1 MAFASYSPHREA
13 GTMHLDLP
21 SPTYRL
27 DGTHFAHLQQLR
39 RSLSRSPSKPSRFQL
54 HKSDSPRSPIS
65 PLALARAFSPK
76 AHKPTSPI
84 KTFFESPLAQA
95 VPAKKKFTLR
105 RPTANFKASPR
116 ARQNSKS
123 PRRVLGDS
131 PTGANSTTP
140 FYTRPTV
147 GQENDT
153 PARPSSSDSLESMD
167 TDCRKFGLNDK
178 PIKFEFAHRRPDLS
192 PGPPV
197 KSSPLK
203 RNDGVMNLSGTPTG
217 FSPVAKRRSLH
228 SVSNLGTDFESIF
241 DRNSMH
247 AVQSPMEEEETQN
260 EFDFSTPANPSQSPM
275 RRATSLRKSTVM
287 QRNANSPRPKPAFD
301 GEFAMPG
308 LAASKSRNRMSL
320 DSSLGQS
327 TTPTQTPFRK
337 STFDAGRMG
346 LPTPFVRSTAGAS
359 QPHPLSHA
367 HTPSSTTSGLGGMTP
382 MAPPRAP
389 HFAAP
394 PGRPNQSHQFS
405 RSLPIGVPRPHA
417 PEGEHDSFDT
427 PFKSVQQAPVA
438 FSTGLMSKKNR
449 NADEP
454 ANVYVMPDTPSKRQS
469 YPPAQADRT
478 DVIDT
483 PLVKRGGSLFGDFNR
498 PQPQFGTTSTPFSA
512 HVSKFSTGSFGKG
525 TSVFGNM
532 GGSLQRRGSM
542 VSVDG
547 DDDLPDSQS
556 PTANRTMVDTDASID
571 DMPPTPTK
579 GHGASSRRSK
589 ESSLRRKTFR
599 SRPSIGNDTFAA
611 PEVANDFNA
620 SIISFG
626 SSSPGSPLDSSFQPA
641 ETNRLSIAGNRRGSM
656 NFNSSVSTFPP
667 ATPTTPRD
675 HSVFFAEDKGAIP
688 IGLTKN
694 DVDEAISSR
703 FREVKELD
711 GGEGE
716 FSKVYRVSQSVQGST
731 QDTPAGSQVWVV
743 KKSKKPYTGQGDRN
757 RKMREVDILYAL
769 RGNDH
774 VLNINDHWE
783 ANSHLYIQS
792 EYCEGGNL
800 RRFLDTVGYSS
811 RLDDFRIWKILLEL
825 SQGLTFIHHSGYIHL
840 DLKPANILIDFGGSL
855 KIADFGLASSWPAP
869 KGIDGEG
876 DRHYLA
882 PEALCGRFD
891 KPADVFALGMMLTEI
906 AGNCVIPENGTYWT
920 KLRSGEFEHVLP
932 SLTWSADSGTLSR
945 DGNGDPIPESNVS
958 LDTFLMSDTDIEPQ
972 STVQIRAAS
981 SPEEDLARAPK
992 FMIDYTDPNT
1002 MDQVVKAM
1010 LHPVPEERPTSEQ
1023 VLQCFGCQWVDYR
1036 RRAGATVYE
1045 GNFGPGEDILA
1056 TYALDDAD
1064 ADMMDMS

>member
-1 MAFASYSPHREA
+1 
-13 GTMHLDLP
+13 MHLDLP

-84 KTFFESPLAQA
+84 KTFSESPLGQA
-95 VPAKKKFTLR
+95 VPPKKKFTLR
-105 RPTANFKASPR
+105 RSTANFKASPR
-116 ARQNSKS
+116 TRQNSKS
-123 PRRVLGDS
+123 PRRNVLGDS
-131 PTGANSTTP
+131 PTGGNSTTP
-140 FYTRPTV
+140 FYTRIAF

-153 PARPSSSDSLESMD
+153 PARPSSSESFESMD

-178 PIKFEFAHRRPDLS
+178 PIKFEFAQRRPDLS
-192 PGPPV
+192 PGAPV

-203 RNDGVMNLSGTPTG
+203 RNDGVMNLSGASTG
-217 FSPVAKRRSLH
+217 FSPVAKRRSLQ
-228 SVSNLGTDFESIF
+228 SVSNLGNDFESIF
-241 DRNSMH
+241 DQVAKRDSIH
-247 AVQSPMEEEETQN
+247 AVQSPMENEEN
-260 EFDFSTPANPSQSPM
+260 MNGFDFSTPMNASHSPV
-275 RRATSLRKSTVM
+275 RRTTSLRKSTVM

-320 DSSLGQS
+320 DGAIGQS

-367 HTPSSTTSGLGGMTP
+367 HTPSSTTSSAGGFTP

-394 PGRPNQSHQFS
+394 PSRPNQSHQFS

-449 NADEP
+449 NADEHV
-454 ANVYVMPDTPSKRQS
+454 NVYVMPDTPSKRQS
-469 YPPAQADRT
+469 YPPAQADRA

-483 PLVKRGGSLFGDFNR
+483 PLVKRGGSLFGDWNR

-512 HVSKFSTGSFGKG
+512 HVSKLSTESFGKG
-525 TSVFGNM
+525 TSIFGNM
-532 GGSLQRRGSM
+532 SGSLQRRGSI

-556 PTANRTMVDTDASID
+556 PTANRTMVDTMADNDASVD

-611 PEVANDFNA
+611 PEAANDFNCKSNPSTPEAASRDESEDNTDKCTA

-626 SSSPGSPLDSSFQPA
+626 SSSPVSPGMDSSFQPN
-641 ETNRLSIAGNRRGSM
+641 EQNRLSITGNRRGSM

-675 HSVFFAEDKGAIP
+675 HSVFFAENKGAIP

-694 DVDEAISSR
+694 DVDEAIGSR
-703 FREVKELD
+703 FHEVKELD

-716 FSKVYRVSQSVQGST
+716 FSKVYRVSQPVQGTTPNS
-731 QDTPAGSQVWVV
+731 PAGSQVWVV
-743 KKSKKPYTGQGDRN
+743 KKSKKPYTGKGDRE

-769 RGNDH
+769 RGNEH
-774 VLNINDHWE
+774 VLHVNDHWE
-783 ANSHLYIQS
+783 ANSHLYIQT

-825 SQGLTFIHHSGYIHL
+825 SQVSISQMCII
-840 DLKPANILIDFGGSL
+840 N
-855 KIADFGLASSWPAP
+855 
-869 KGIDGEG
+869 
-876 DRHYLA
+876 
-882 PEALCGRFD
+882 
-891 KPADVFALGMMLTEI
+891 
-906 AGNCVIPENGTYWT
+906 
-920 KLRSGEFEHVLP
+920 P
-932 SLTWSADSGTLSR
+932 SFS
-945 DGNGDPIPESNVS
+945 
-958 LDTFLMSDTDIEPQ
+958 
-972 STVQIRAAS
+972 
-981 SPEEDLARAPK
+981 
-992 FMIDYTDPNT
+992 
-1002 MDQVVKAM
+1002 
-1010 LHPVPEERPTSEQ
+1010 
-1023 VLQCFGCQWVDYR
+1023 
-1036 RRAGATVYE
+1036 
-1045 GNFGPGEDILA
+1045 
-1056 TYALDDAD
+1056 
-1064 ADMMDMS
+1064 